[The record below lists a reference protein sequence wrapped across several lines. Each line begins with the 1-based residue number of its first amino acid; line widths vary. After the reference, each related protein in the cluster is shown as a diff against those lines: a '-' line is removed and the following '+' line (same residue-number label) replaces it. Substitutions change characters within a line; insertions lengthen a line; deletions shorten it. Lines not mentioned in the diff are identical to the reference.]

1 MEPVQ
6 ENKVRQR
13 VKSLENKADIDS
25 FVKTIKEVNINIIK
39 HYAVFIDPTARSQ
52 IINRNLDLAKPGQ
65 PGGRYVEGWSTKS
78 VSQQTAIITAWRE
91 EFRQE
96 PRIPSQDGGTTID
109 DANTEADHAKSTN
122 KPAWK
127 GGKPSR
133 RRRAEKR
140 AEGQLP
146 GNPKSWANQVTVSEL
161 KPTQAR
167 VALKSSRRAYTEQQ
181 RQLVRNSIPKEP
193 VLKLPSKCPECG
205 CRSVAIAERSIH
217 CYRCSTTSEFA
228 EGTKGP
234 REVISYYSP
243 S

>member
-1 MEPVQ
+1 MEPVK

-13 VKSLENKADIDS
+13 VKSLVNQTDIDS
-25 FVKTIKEVNINIIK
+25 FVKTIKEVNINVIK
-39 HYAVFIDPTARSQ
+39 YYAVFIDPSARSQ
-52 IINRNLDLAKPGQ
+52 IINRNLNLKKPGQ

-96 PRIPSQDGGTTID
+96 SRIPGTDGGTTIAN
-109 DANTEADHAKSTN
+109 ANTEVDNTQSTN

-127 GGKPSR
+127 GGKPAR

-146 GNPKSWANQVTVSEL
+146 GNPNSWANQVTVSEF

-181 RQLVRNSIPKEP
+181 RQLVRDNIPKEP

-228 EGTKGP
+228 EGTEGS